1 MNFRSTVTRFFT
13 VVIFLISIPQ
23 VGSANEKD
31 AVAQYIFTLIYN
43 QQFTDA
49 EKALNLQSTQME
61 PFWHHVLNLD
71 LNWWKYSL
79 SRSNEDVRNLKK
91 VLGDFHKTNENRQ
104 EEQIDELIR
113 LSYQMRYEIKRYN
126 LIGAYFLRS
135 DVRDKIEVLK
145 TYDLSFLG
153 NRYQLFDLYLALF
166 DSFDGAINPFS
177 SGSKSA
183 KFSKSVLTLEKYS
196 LSDDLIVST
205 MAHYFLGRI
214 YMKVEKQPE
223 KGMGHFKIL
232 AKRFPENPLFYEL
245 ANGLNPRF

>member
-1 MNFRSTVTRFFT
+1 MNFRLTVTRFFT
-13 VVIFLISIPQ
+13 VVIFLISIQQ

-31 AVAQYIFTLIYN
+31 AVVQHIFTLIYN
-43 QQFTDA
+43 QQFKEA
-49 EKALNLQSTQME
+49 EKALNLQSNQME
-61 PFWHHVLNLD
+61 HFWHHVLNLD
-71 LNWWKYSL
+71 LLWWKYSL

-91 VLGDFHKTNENRQ
+91 VLGDFHKTNGNQQ
-104 EEQIDELIR
+104 EDQINELIR

-135 DVRDKIEVLK
+135 DVREKIEVLK

-166 DSFDGAINPFS
+166 DSFDSAINPFS
-177 SGSKSA
+177 SGSKSE

-196 LSDDLIVST
+196 LSGDLIVST

-223 KGMGHFKIL
+223 KGQAHFKIL
-232 AKRFPENPLFYEL
+232 AQRFPENPLFRQL
-245 ANGLNPRF
+245 SQGLNPKF